1 MTNATPGQP
10 AAQALLS
17 HPASGWVRFLRSYG
31 PTPSNTTL
39 FDEYTVDALRRANV
53 SPIQLTSPLLAQILA
68 RVDEALPGS
77 ILIAGTAGDGKTY
90 HARTLWTHLGGTAAD

>member
-1 MTNATPGQP
+1 MTDVSPVHW
-10 AAQALLS
+10 AAPVLGN

-53 SPIQLTSPLLAQILA
+53 SPLQLTSPLLGLIFA
-68 RVDEALPGS
+68 RADSALPGS

-90 HARTLWTHLGGTAAD
+90 HARTLWNHLG